1 MYYFGNSAI
10 IKHSQTESTPCL
22 FWDEMEKDWWAVI
35 AEAVGGG
42 SVFFTP
48 WKRHLFEN
56 VSGINIDRQKYT
68 QVLRTII
75 AHLCRAAL
83 LSKI

>member
-1 MYYFGNSAI
+1 M
-10 IKHSQTESTPCL
+10 
-22 FWDEMEKDWWAVI
+22 I
-35 AEAVGGG
+35 AEAMGGA

-56 VSGINIDRQKYT
+56 VSGINIDRNKHT

-75 AHLCRAAL
+75 VYFCRAAL
-83 LSKI
+83 LSKM